1 MSDHVEALYH
11 VLIKGNIGETY
22 NIGANN
28 EIRNIELINSICEY
42 IDQVE
47 PSKKLNT
54 YKNLIKHVEDR
65 KGHDV
70 RYAINTK
77 KINNDL
83 GWFAKIN
90 FNEGIKS
97 TIKWYLE
104 NKSWI
109 KNFK

>member
-1 MSDHVEALYH
+1 MELKKY
-11 VLIKGNIGETY
+11 LIILFFFNFIAYSKAQI
-22 NIGANN
+22 I
-28 EIRNIELINSICEY
+28 
-42 IDQVE
+42 E

-54 YKNLIKHVEDR
+54 YKSLIKHVEDR

-70 RYAINTK
+70 RYAINTN

-83 GWFAKIN
+83 GWFPKTN
-90 FNEGIKS
+90 FNEGVNN
-97 TIKWYLE
+97 TIKWYLD